1 MCSMA
6 PCPQQTRVCGHNWC
20 VVTIDAVQDPAPPP
34 LAYRGP
40 RPAWPLTDEGVQAMI
55 DAFRSAPDQPLYQNF
70 AVAILAR
77 VKKQLEVGGA
87 SAPYP
92 PFFA

>member
-1 MCSMA
+1 
-6 PCPQQTRVCGHNWC
+6 
-20 VVTIDAVQDPAPPP
+20 
-34 LAYRGP
+34 
-40 RPAWPLTDEGVQAMI
+40 MI

-87 SAPYP
+87 SAPSP